1 MRCPFPQSEER
12 EKRPIA
18 PSRIERTLLPSREEA
33 SACADLTSPP
43 GFQALRPAERGRQQ
57 PTGQAETVM
66 ATILAEPAG
75 RRPRPARR
83 LPVARVAYIHC
94 DRDGWRGW
102 GRGPG
107 YSIYFAGGDAGIG
120 DRDQH
125 GANPRFWWRNTSS
138 ATATGGAAP
147 SDGFSQGGGSATAT
161 STAIAGGSGASASSA
176 IATGGDGDG
185 LLPPGFGEGGYNSG
199 AGGSA
204 TATSTASTGSGDATS
219 SATATGGDG
228 AAGSFGGE
236 GGSANA
242 ISTATSGSGSA
253 FSSASATSGV
263 GGLGVQTGVSTPFVP
278 VGVGLRPP

>member
-1 MRCPFPQSEER
+1 MPVP
-12 EKRPIA
+12 PIRRA
-18 PSRIERTLLPSREEA
+18 RKATDSAIPDRTTLLPSREEA

-102 GRGPG
+102 GRGPRLQHLLRRRRCR
-107 YSIYFAGGDAGIG
+107 IG